1 MKNEILGYL
10 LIKASL
16 VLVIGWIII
25 RTKFK
30 FEIAFVISCDL
41 NSHSDFLARLIGI
54 SNDAI
59 SISSS
64 WSFML
69 FWICK
74 PRIP

>member
-1 MKNEILGYL
+1 MKNDYLGYL

-25 RTKFK
+25 RTKFEFK
-30 FEIAFVISCDL
+30 VAFVISCDL

-64 WSFML
+64 WGFMFFFL
-69 FWICK
+69 
-74 PRIP
+74 